1 MVKQATC
8 FFKVFLC
15 KLLFR
20 IYVWSQSNISFHC
33 WKGQNQ
39 VSSKCQI
46 LSKNLFWQFLDKKWF
61 FSEMIIYSS
70 FIFYFPVASLFR
82 FWPKIVLFDFFEK
95 RCASVD
101 RTPRF
106 CVAVINAQLRCHL
119 FLRNVKNAPFVW
131 SAIFGISSVF
141 QNEANYRF
149 FLTFD
154 QKWSFLL

>member
-15 KLLFR
+15 KPFVQNLCLITKQHFFSLLKRTKPSF
-20 IYVWSQSNISFHC
+20 IKMSNPF
-33 WKGQNQ
+33 KKPFLAVFGQKM
-39 VSSKCQI
+39 V
-46 LSKNLFWQFLDKKWF
+46 

-95 RCASVD
+95 RCACVD